1 MHKFL
6 FIIGLFFPGIVFSQ
20 TLIVGRVIIHDG
32 TPVSGV
38 NVWCP
43 EQNKGTSSDSTG
55 YFELACEVPC
65 TLEFS
70 HVNYKKESYTL
81 KDTRS
86 PFIVILRNKF
96 NNLREVVVTGRST
109 PGRLYSSKEGI
120 EMIPA
125 ILGEQDILKYLA
137 TTPGIITTNAFAHP
151 GRCRCVSSASAVG
164 RDATAVL
171 QQRDGGRVAR
181 ARVAMQNELLKRKV
195 SGARSSA
202 KWCPRRDLNPHV

>member
-125 ILGEQDILKYLA
+125 ILCEQDILKYLA
-137 TTPGIITTNAFAHP
+137 TTPGIITTNALDP
-151 GRCRCVSSASAVG
+151 GIYVRGSNRKSPARIILPESS
-164 RDATAVL
+164 
-171 QQRDGGRVAR
+171 
-181 ARVAMQNELLKRKV
+181 LL
-195 SGARSSA
+195 SILLS
-202 KWCPRRDLNPHV
+202 

>member
-96 NNLREVVVTGRST
+96 NNLRKLSL
-109 PGRLYSSKEGI
+109 PADQLPDAS
-120 EMIPA
+120 IP
-125 ILGEQDILKYLA
+125 
-137 TTPGIITTNAFAHP
+137 
-151 GRCRCVSSASAVG
+151 
-164 RDATAVL
+164 
-171 QQRDGGRVAR
+171 
-181 ARVAMQNELLKRKV
+181 RKKV
-195 SGARSSA
+195 
-202 KWCPRRDLNPHV
+202 

>member
-86 PFIVILRNKF
+86 PFIVILRN
-96 NNLREVVVTGRST
+96 
-109 PGRLYSSKEGI
+109 
-120 EMIPA
+120 
-125 ILGEQDILKYLA
+125 
-137 TTPGIITTNAFAHP
+137 TTT
-151 GRCRCVSSASAVG
+151 
-164 RDATAVL
+164 
-171 QQRDGGRVAR
+171 
-181 ARVAMQNELLKRKV
+181 
-195 SGARSSA
+195 
-202 KWCPRRDLNPHV
+202 

>member
-96 NNLREVVVTGRST
+96 NNLREVVVTGRSI
-109 PGRLYSSKEGI
+109 PGRARYRHGVGVDVSCLEKIIRRISQTRRRCQFLA
-120 EMIPA
+120 PA
-125 ILGEQDILKYLA
+125 VNGRPGLK
-137 TTPGIITTNAFAHP
+137 T
-151 GRCRCVSSASAVG
+151 V
-164 RDATAVL
+164 
-171 QQRDGGRVAR
+171 
-181 ARVAMQNELLKRKV
+181 
-195 SGARSSA
+195 
-202 KWCPRRDLNPHV
+202 